1 MGDSDSTS
9 AGDHHL
15 HNVTIAGGS
24 RIVVVA
30 PPVLD
35 LHTDLGEKLYEIRCK
50 RDAISLH
57 HESLK
62 KQNDSFNK
70 CIIILS
76 LATAFVETL
85 KSTLDLTNEDVHGK
99 TMSNAAKI
107 APIAI
112 STLTAIVSSL
122 MKFRKYPERMETLTK
137 ASEKFNHT
145 ATRMR
150 RLQEELSFVDEASA
164 KKMYIDEVM
173 EFYRESLQEA
183 EATIYPDVRQ
193 KYFKRAQDNIVKMQ
207 KNEKSFLKTCR
218 KLNAEMEELRS
229 TPYDN
234 KRFAD
239 LQGIPEKPHAD
250 TESIDISIAS
260 SDDKTPDSPAVPT
273 NNKSWIKQTESV

>member
-1 MGDSDSTS
+1 MVDTLRADQQNPG
-9 AGDHHL
+9 
-15 HNVTIAGGS
+15 NVTIGSGQGS

-30 PPVLD
+30 PPALD

-70 CIIILS
+70 TIIILS
-76 LATAFVETL
+76 LCTAFVETL
-85 KSTLDLTNEDVHGK
+85 KSTLRLTDETVHG
-99 TMSNAAKI
+99 TNVASAAKI

-112 STLTAIVSSL
+112 STLTAVVSSL

-218 KLNAEMEELRS
+218 KLNAEMEDLRN
-229 TPYDN
+229 TPYAAQ
-234 KRFAD
+234 RAVD
-239 LQGIPEKPHAD
+239 LQQASNVSEPDA
-250 TESIDISIAS
+250 ESIDISS
-260 SDDKTPDSPAVPT
+260 DSGDDKTEDSPAAPT
-273 NNKSWIKQTESV
+273 KKSWIKQTETV